1 MSVSTPSTSA
11 STGMSFGDAIVTVFR
26 KYADFSGRAT
36 RPEFWWFA
44 LFSTIVSSALG
55 AFNLVTPEGVI
66 AVGSSLAGVWSIAV
80 LVPSLAVAVRRLRDT
95 GRSWTN
101 LFWLLLPLA
110 GLIVLIVF
118 WAEPTRPEPT
128 TTPAVA

>member
-1 MSVSTPSTSA
+1 
-11 STGMSFGDAIVTVFR
+11 MSFGDAIVTVFR